1 MERVSAGHA
10 PSCCPSVAETQLNQ
24 LITKGKEA
32 ARSLRDKRQG
42 TIEVTEFEQLQAIR
56 DLVSGSAQMRR

>member
-1 MERVSAGHA
+1 MERTARCASECYPSA
-10 PSCCPSVAETQLNQ
+10 AETQLNQ

-32 ARSLRDKRQG
+32 AKSLRDKRQG
-42 TIEVTEFEQLQAIR
+42 NIEVTEFEQIQAIR